1 MSMKVLKPGLLTTV
15 QDTGR
20 TGYQKYG
27 VLASGAMDTVSLRI
41 ANMLIGNSETEAGL
55 EITLMGPGPSLYFS
69 QPALIAVTGA
79 DFTLRINEEEAPL
92 WKPVFVQENS
102 TVTFGPC
109 KLGCRA
115 YLAAAGGFD
124 VPAVMESK
132 STYVRAGIGG
142 FHGRALQ
149 KEDELPIGE
158 MTALSKKI
166 AAKLSTEPDQNGFS
180 APNWRV
186 SKYRFLPLKKNPVIR
201 VVEGKQFA
209 DFSDKSKD
217 RFYEE
222 PFRVTPQSDR
232 MGYRLKGEPLELKQP
247 LEMVSE
253 AVSFGTVQVPPD
265 GNPIILLA
273 DRQTTGGYPRIAHI
287 IAADLPAASQIMPGE
302 QIHFQAVPLQE
313 AEALVIKREKHMKE
327 LQTRIKMEWLT

>member
-1 MSMKVLKPGLLTTV
+1 MKVLKPGLLTTV
-15 QDTGR
+15 QDIGR

-41 ANMLIGNSETEAGL
+41 ANLLIGNSEKEAGL
-55 EITLMGPGPSLYFS
+55 EITLMGPGPSLFVS
-69 QPALIAVTGA
+69 EPMLIAVTGA
-79 DFTLRINEEEAPL
+79 DFTLRVNDEEAPL
-92 WKPVFVQENS
+92 WKPVLVKGNS

-109 KLGCRA
+109 KLGSRA
-115 YLAAAGGFD
+115 YLATAGGFN

-158 MTALSKKI
+158 MSSLSKTI
-166 AAKLSTEPDQNGFS
+166 VSHLSQHLGQRGFA
-180 APNWRV
+180 APNWSV
-186 SKYRFLPLKKNPVIR
+186 SRYRFLPLKKNPVIR
-201 VVEGKQFA
+201 VLEGKQFS
-209 DFSDKSKD
+209 FFTEESKT

-222 PFRVTPQSDR
+222 TFRVTPQSDR
-232 MGYRLKGEPLELKQP
+232 MGYRLKGEPLELKAP

-253 AVSFGTVQVPPD
+253 AVTFGTVQVPPD

-287 IAADLPAASQIMPGE
+287 ISADLPIASQIMPGE
-302 QIHFQAVPLQE
+302 HVQFEPVSLQE
-313 AEALVIKREKHMKE
+313 AEAIFIEREAHLKE
-327 LQTRIKMEWLT
+327 LKTRMKMEWLT